1 MRLILVRHGES
12 HSNAAADRV
21 ALPEAE
27 GDRLTERGRRQAE
40 EAAGALADLGA
51 SRLIASTMHRAAETA
66 AILSGRLGLPVQTSE
81 LIHELREIDG
91 YGALDAGEQ
100 REQRWSKRM
109 AAHADDPDHA
119 PRGAESFAGIVGR
132 VRAFKAELAGQPD
145 ESVQVAV
152 SHGIYCRFFLLDS
165 ILGPA
170 FTPADLTRI
179 WHLRTINCG
188 LSVFTLGERGRATDP
203 PTEDWACLSWM
214 SPPGGPAALGAA
226 GRPASA
232 ATAR

>member
-27 GDRLTERGRRQAE
+27 GDRLTDRGRRQAA
-40 EAAGALADLGA
+40 EAAGALTELGA
-51 SRLIASTMHRAAETA
+51 TRLIASTMRRAGETA
-66 AILSGRLGLPVQTSE
+66 AILSERLGLEVETSE
-81 LIHELREIDG
+81 LIHELREIEG
-91 YGALDAGEQ
+91 YGTLDADEQ

-119 PRGAESFAGIVGR
+119 PDGAESFAAIVGR
-132 VRAFKAELAGQPD
+132 VRAFKAELAAQPD
-145 ESVQVAV
+145 EGVQVAV
-152 SHGIYCRFFLLDS
+152 SHGIYARFFLLDS

-170 FTPADLTRI
+170 FTPTDLTRI

-214 SPPGGPAALGAA
+214 SPPGGPAELRAA
-226 GRPASA
+226 NRPAST